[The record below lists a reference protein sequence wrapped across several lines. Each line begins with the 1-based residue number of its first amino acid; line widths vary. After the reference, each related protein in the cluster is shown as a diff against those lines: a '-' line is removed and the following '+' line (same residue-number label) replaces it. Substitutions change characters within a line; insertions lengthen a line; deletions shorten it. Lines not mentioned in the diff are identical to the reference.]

1 MKKFSMHL
9 FALLLVLLISGCA
22 TLPSGSSAQKQPLR
36 DTTNTEP
43 SASSYLDPVRWWDQ
57 GVQNPTL
64 ELAEETPDQL
74 VLRVPKRADPKI
86 VVLMYHNIVFG
97 RTGGEYNRDL
107 YNFEHD
113 LVFLRNRTQIIGLD
127 ELPYIQSGQKKLDT
141 DASIITFDD
150 GDLSIYAIAYPLLKK
165 YNIKATFFII
175 TDYVGTTGYVSW
187 AQLKEM
193 ADYRNEKG
201 EKLFNIGSHSL
212 DHKRFD
218 EIPAEQIPKELSES
232 KFAIEKN
239 IFSPVW
245 YFALPFGAGSGRK
258 EIIETAKNFG
268 YRGIRTSATGVMTP
282 AAIDMYNIPAFYMTN
297 ERADI
302 LSQQIYRLLGR

>member
-1 MKKFSMHL
+1 MKKLYILLFV
-9 FALLLVLLISGCA
+9 FALLIIFSGCA
-22 TLPSGSSAQKQPLR
+22 SFPSGIVSQNTTLPNTASVAQNQ
-36 DTTNTEP
+36 T
-43 SASSYLDPVRWWDQ
+43 SYLDPVRWWDL
-57 GVQNPTL
+57 GVQDASR
-64 ELAEETPDQL
+64 ELVEETKEELLQ
-74 VLRVPKRADPKI
+74 RVPKRTDPKI

-113 LVFLRNRTQIIGLD
+113 LVFLRNRTQIIGFD
-127 ELPYIQSGQKKLDT
+127 ELPYIQSGKKVLDT

-150 GDLSIYAIAYPLLKK
+150 GDLSIYAVAFPLLKK

-175 TDYVGTTGYVSW
+175 TDYVGTIGYVSW

-193 ADYRNEKG
+193 ADYRNENG

-245 YFALPFGAGSGRK
+245 YFALPFGAGAGRK
-258 EIIETAKNFG
+258 EIIETAKNTG
-268 YRGIRTSATGVMTP
+268 YRGIRSSRAGVMTSAT
-282 AAIDMYNIPAFYMTN
+282 IDMYNIPALYMTN

-302 LSQQIYRLLGR
+302 LAQQIYRMLGR

>member
-1 MKKFSMHL
+1 MQMKKYNFTKFLPLLLL
-9 FALLLVLLISGCA
+9 FAFFALTGCA
-22 TLPSGSSAQKQPLR
+22 TAPKSSC
-36 DTTNTEP
+36 
-43 SASSYLDPVRWWDQ
+43 LDPIRWWDQ
-57 GVQNPTL
+57 GQQDPIR
-64 ELAEETPDQL
+64 ELTVETPEQL
-74 VLRVPKRADPKI
+74 AARVPKRGDPKI

-127 ELPYIQSGQKKLDT
+127 QLTDIQSGKKKLDT

-150 GDLSIYAIAYPLLKK
+150 GDLSIYAVVFPLLKQ
-165 YNIKATFFII
+165 YDIKATFFVI

-187 AQLKEM
+187 YQLKEM
-193 ADYRNEKG
+193 SDYRNANG

-218 EIPAEQIPKELSES
+218 EIPADQIPRELSES
-232 KFAIEKN
+232 KFVIESK
-239 IFSPVW
+239 IGAPVR
-245 YFALPFGAGSGRK
+245 YFALPFGAGAGRK
-258 EIIETAKNFG
+258 EIIEAAKKLG
-268 YRGIRTSATGVMTP
+268 YWGIRSSTPGVMTLGT
-282 AAIDMYNIPAFYMTN
+282 IDMFNIPAFYITN

-302 LSQQIYRLLGR
+302 LAQLIYAKLLGR